1 MGGFPD
7 LPVWENVLALARGR
21 DAAAAHYAGTELLE
35 VIASRPEARGY
46 AVRPDGEVPL
56 STRLLTASE

>member
-7 LPVWENVLALARGR
+7 QPVWENVLALARGR

-35 VIASRPEARGY
+35 VIASRPERAAMPSGRTARFPY
-46 AVRPDGEVPL
+46 PL
-56 STRLLTASE
+56 GS